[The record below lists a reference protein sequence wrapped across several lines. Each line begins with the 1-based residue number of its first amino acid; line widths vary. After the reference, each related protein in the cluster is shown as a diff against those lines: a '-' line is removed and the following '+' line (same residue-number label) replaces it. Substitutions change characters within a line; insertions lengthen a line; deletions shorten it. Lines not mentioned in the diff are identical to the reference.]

1 LLVIVSPCNAPKT
14 PGKRLRSA
22 LLASSALFC
31 LFSASQLWAFDLE
44 DVAAKAKDLA
54 AKKFEAPKSNLPAEF
69 RDMKFADYQK
79 IRFRE
84 EKAEWA
90 TDKTPFKL
98 SFYHQGMHFDT
109 PVKINEVTATDV
121 HEIKYDAG
129 RFDFGDVKFDP
140 KATEKL
146 GYAGFRV
153 LYPINKDDKNDEV
166 MTMLGAS
173 YFRVIGKGQ
182 VYGLSARGMAI
193 DTAMPSGEEFPRF
206 TEFWIEK
213 PQTDENHL
221 VIFAL
226 LDSPR
231 ATGAYQLTL
240 RPGTN
245 TVVDV
250 KSRMFLRDKVGK
262 LGVAPLTSMFLFGAN
277 QPSRVPNYRRELHD
291 SSGLSIQAAN
301 GEWIWRPLNNPKH
314 LSVSSFSVE
323 NPRGFG
329 LLQRGR
335 EFSHYEDLDDRY
347 DKRPSAWI
355 EPKGDWGKG
364 TVDLVEIPTADETND
379 NIVAFW
385 KPETQPAP
393 GESVDFNYR
402 LHWTMDEKAIH
413 SPDLGWVK
421 QTLRSIGD
429 VRQSNLIR
437 QPDGTVAF
445 LVDFVGPVLAALPDD
460 PTIRSQ
466 VTTDDNTELVENN
479 LRYNPVTKGYRLTLR
494 LKVKDNN
501 KPIEMRA
508 YLLRELPAEPGKEPA
523 LLVTEKDKAEQKAAA
538 AKATKEAKEAPK
550 ATDKPEVAKADA
562 AKPEAQKAE
571 AGKPA
576 KADVAKADAAKAEAI
591 KPDAAAAKPE
601 AVTETAKTDAA
612 DRPEAALADAA
623 RVKDGKESQ
632 QPAHGPASTLPDSAK
647 TLQVLTE
654 TWSYQLPA
662 DE

>member
-1 LLVIVSPCNAPKT
+1 MIVSPCDAPKT
-14 PGKRLRSA
+14 PVKRLRSA
-22 LLASSALFC
+22 LLASSALVC
-31 LFSASQLWAFDLE
+31 LLGSGQLWAFNLD
-44 DVAAKAKDLA
+44 DVAAKAKEMA
-54 AKKFEAPKSNLPAEF
+54 GQKFEAPKSNLPTEL
-69 RDMKFADYQK
+69 REMKFADYQK

-84 EKAEWA
+84 DKAEWA

-109 PVKINEVTATDV
+109 PVKINEVTATTV
-121 HEIKYDAG
+121 EEIKYDAN
-129 RFDFGDVKFDP
+129 RFDFGDIKIDP

-153 LYPINKDDKNDEV
+153 LYPINKDDKQDEI

-193 DTAMPSGEEFPRF
+193 DTALPSGEEFPRF
-206 TEFWIEK
+206 KEFWIEK
-213 PQTDENHL
+213 PGPDDNHL

-245 TVVDV
+245 TLVDV
-250 KSRMFLRDKVGK
+250 KSRMYLRENVTK

-301 GEWIWRPLNNPKH
+301 GEWVWRPLNNPKH
-314 LSVSSFSVE
+314 LAVSSFSVE

-335 EFSHYEDLDDRY
+335 DFSQYEDLDDRY

-385 KPETQPAP
+385 KPDTLAAP
-393 GESVDFNYR
+393 GEPMEFNYR
-402 LHWTMDEKAIH
+402 LHWTMQENAIH

-421 QTLRSIGD
+421 QTQRSIGD
-429 VRQSNLIR
+429 VRQSNLVR
-437 QPDGTVAF
+437 QPDGSLAF
-445 LVDFVGPVLAALPDD
+445 LVDFVGPVLAALPEDK
-460 PTIRSQ
+460 TIRSQ
-466 VTTDDNTELVENN
+466 VTTDDNVELVENN

-494 LKVKDNN
+494 VKVKDRN
-501 KPIEMRA
+501 KPTEMRA
-508 YLLRELPAEPGKEPA
+508 YLLREIPAEPGKEPA
-523 LLVTEKDKAEQKAAA
+523 VLVADKDDKKSASREAAKTATAKEVAKADAAVAKADATKAGDAKPEA
-538 AKATKEAKEAPK
+538 AKADVAKADPAKKAEAPK
-550 ATDKPEVAKADA
+550 ADAAKADKPEVAKADV
-562 AKPEAQKAE
+562 AKDAEGKEIKQPEA
-571 AGKPA
+571 
-576 KADVAKADAAKAEAI
+576 
-591 KPDAAAAKPE
+591 
-601 AVTETAKTDAA
+601 
-612 DRPEAALADAA
+612 EAAPTHP
-623 RVKDGKESQ
+623 E
-632 QPAHGPASTLPDSAK
+632 PAK
-647 TLQVLTE
+647 TLQVMTE
-654 TWSYQLPA
+654 TWSYQLPS